1 MVFATGQLSMN
12 YKVEWQQLQ
21 YLYWLIPLFIC
32 IVLWRFK
39 MHRPVLY
46 RYTLV
51 QEFLKRHIVSSDIYK
66 KALRAIR
73 MATLGLMIVLIAKP
87 RLVDVDSKLPVEG
100 VDIMLVL
107 DVSGSMRYQDE
118 ESDPRSRLEVAKD
131 EAIRFIEK
139 RDNDAVGLALFAND
153 SLSRVPL
160 TMDKQLLKRVIQEIE
175 LGFINPDG
183 TLLFTGMLTAANR
196 LKHSKAKS
204 KIMILLTDG
213 EPTDGDMSPQ
223 IVLDIVKQLGIKV
236 YTIGIGSD
244 TPKYQQTFMGFV
256 MVPGVN
262 RPLLERISQETG
274 GRFFLA
280 RNPRDMRA
288 IYETINA
295 LERSEQEM
303 PVFGRWYD
311 LFFYVGWGL
320 LALICLELFLSTF
333 VWFSI

>member
-1 MVFATGQLSMN
+1 MN
-12 YKVEWQQLQ
+12 YIVEWQQFQ
-21 YLYWLIPLFIC
+21 YLYWLIPLC
-32 IVLWRFK
+32 VLCAWWRYTRY
-39 MHRPVLY
+39 RPVRY
-46 RYTLV
+46 RFTLV
-51 QEFLKRHIVSSDIYK
+51 QAFLQKNIASSDIYK
-66 KALRAIR
+66 KIIQGMRLVSLFSLAL
-73 MATLGLMIVLIAKP
+73 LIAQP
-87 RLVDVDSKLPVEG
+87 RVVDVDSKMPVEG
-100 VDIMLVL
+100 IDIMLVL
-107 DVSGSMRYQDE
+107 DVSGSMRYQDDE
-118 ESDPRSRLEVAKD
+118 QDTRNRLEVAKD
-131 EAIRFIEK
+131 EAIRFVQK
-139 RDNDAVGLALFAND
+139 RDNDAIGLALFAND

-183 TLLFTGMLTAANR
+183 TLLFSGMLTAANR

-262 RPLLERISQETG
+262 KPLLERIAQATG
-274 GRFFLA
+274 GKFFLA

-288 IYETINA
+288 IYDTINE
-295 LERSEQEM
+295 LERSKQDV
-303 PVFGRWYD
+303 PVFSRWYD
-311 LFFYVGWGL
+311 VAFVAVWAI
-320 LALICLELFLSTF
+320 LALLCIELLLSTF
-333 VWFSI
+333 VWFSL